1 MGSGNYK
8 KWSRDMA
15 FALQEAELW
24 SYVTGARKM
33 PREIPLP
40 PNKPSEKEG
49 DPPEE
54 SSETEEQLD
63 KRDQRDLERLE
74 FLEKQRRVVGKI
86 GKMCTD
92 DVQQEFLSM
101 RDLANGA
108 VWDPKD
114 LWEHLKTRYTL
125 KNWSA
130 KWSTFNRLEEIKY
143 EKCKSIEEYGSL
155 VRNIKAEITDMAL
168 TVEQIV
174 VLRLLNGLGNSFS
187 TYLTILNEQARREDK
202 FPALDALLKN
212 LEDEEARMRQ
222 DPIATANVLKTKG
235 KTNNKKHPSGA
246 KSGEG
251 KTKCKCC
258 GKFHPGTCRY
268 IDSKCKTCGKVGHL
282 ESVCEEGGHEAS
294 KPQIVCMIRECSG
307 KSTQETPL
315 ICMAKP
321 SQSPQRPQSL
331 LLDSGATSHIL
342 CNKDFFLEG
351 TFRSEYNFLETGSG
365 EVLPTEGTGSLLIP
379 LDNGNGSQTD
389 LILTDVL
396 YSPRL
401 KFNLISTIKL
411 GKKGIATYL
420 MADEQPAQLVHKGK
434 VIGLAKTIDNQYILE
449 TTVSPIGARALTTTN
464 SAESPIQIWHER
476 LGHLGYP
483 NLLKLNH
490 LANGVTIEG
499 PIPEEVCGPCMMGRQ
514 QRKINRTPRTR
525 ATEFLGLVH
534 SDLGGPFPLTRFG
547 KRFYATIKDDF
558 SGVVWVYLLKTKG
571 QTFEIFKEFKA
582 WIENQSGKKIK
593 RLRADGGGE
602 YTGGD
607 FQNFL
612 KKEGIQWEA
621 RAPNVPEQNGKAERQ
636 NYTLMVPT
644 RFMLKAKRLPKSLW
658 GEVLKTAGYIK
669 NRSPGV
675 DEVTPYERMN
685 NAKPFLGHMRTVGA
699 RTWVHIPKEK
709 RKKLDDRSWQG
720 IFVGYDGNN
729 QYRIYDPL
737 TGKVHVCRDITVDEG
752 NIYDPKDKKAWDLAD
767 IPWEKSDDGLFD
779 DPDDFVENEV
789 EIPNSLSPINPNSKI
804 SRSSED
810 QQVSAPSTPRIM
822 LHPMG
827 VNASGGGQAEESEG
841 EDDPSETEEIPS
853 PLIEP
858 RRSGRLRVPSQKSL
872 ENSRPSINIFRSNQV
887 PESHK
892 HMVRVLITLARGE
905 DTEGLDEPL
914 TLKEAMSSPH
924 WEQ

>member
-8 KWSRDMA
+8 KWSRDIA

-54 SSETEEQLD
+54 TSETDEQLD

-155 VRNIKAEITDMAL
+155 VRDIKAEITDMAL

-174 VLRLLNGLGNSFS
+174 VLRLLNGIGNSFS

-246 KSGEG
+246 RSGEG

-351 TFRSEYNFLETGSG
+351 TFRS
-365 EVLPTEGTGSLLIP
+365 
-379 LDNGNGSQTD
+379 
-389 LILTDVL
+389 
-396 YSPRL
+396 
-401 KFNLISTIKL
+401 
-411 GKKGIATYL
+411 
-420 MADEQPAQLVHKGK
+420 
-434 VIGLAKTIDNQYILE
+434 
-449 TTVSPIGARALTTTN
+449 
-464 SAESPIQIWHER
+464 
-476 LGHLGYP
+476 
-483 NLLKLNH
+483 
-490 LANGVTIEG
+490 
-499 PIPEEVCGPCMMGRQ
+499 
-514 QRKINRTPRTR
+514 
-525 ATEFLGLVH
+525 
-534 SDLGGPFPLTRFG
+534 
-547 KRFYATIKDDF
+547 
-558 SGVVWVYLLKTKG
+558 
-571 QTFEIFKEFKA
+571 
-582 WIENQSGKKIK
+582 
-593 RLRADGGGE
+593 
-602 YTGGD
+602 
-607 FQNFL
+607 
-612 KKEGIQWEA
+612 
-621 RAPNVPEQNGKAERQ
+621 
-636 NYTLMVPT
+636 
-644 RFMLKAKRLPKSLW
+644 
-658 GEVLKTAGYIK
+658 
-669 NRSPGV
+669 
-675 DEVTPYERMN
+675 
-685 NAKPFLGHMRTVGA
+685 
-699 RTWVHIPKEK
+699 
-709 RKKLDDRSWQG
+709 
-720 IFVGYDGNN
+720 
-729 QYRIYDPL
+729 
-737 TGKVHVCRDITVDEG
+737 
-752 NIYDPKDKKAWDLAD
+752 
-767 IPWEKSDDGLFD
+767 
-779 DPDDFVENEV
+779 
-789 EIPNSLSPINPNSKI
+789 
-804 SRSSED
+804 
-810 QQVSAPSTPRIM
+810 
-822 LHPMG
+822 
-827 VNASGGGQAEESEG
+827 
-841 EDDPSETEEIPS
+841 
-853 PLIEP
+853 
-858 RRSGRLRVPSQKSL
+858 
-872 ENSRPSINIFRSNQV
+872 
-887 PESHK
+887 
-892 HMVRVLITLARGE
+892 VRVLA
-905 DTEGLDEPL
+905 
-914 TLKEAMSSPH
+914 
-924 WEQ
+924 

>member
-1 MGSGNYK
+1 
-8 KWSRDMA
+8 MA
-15 FALQEAELW
+15 
-24 SYVTGARKM
+24 
-33 PREIPLP
+33 
-40 PNKPSEKEG
+40 
-49 DPPEE
+49 
-54 SSETEEQLD
+54 
-63 KRDQRDLERLE
+63 
-74 FLEKQRRVVGKI
+74 
-86 GKMCTD
+86 
-92 DVQQEFLSM
+92 
-101 RDLANGA
+101 
-108 VWDPKD
+108 
-114 LWEHLKTRYTL
+114 
-125 KNWSA
+125 
-130 KWSTFNRLEEIKY
+130 
-143 EKCKSIEEYGSL
+143 
-155 VRNIKAEITDMAL
+155 
-168 TVEQIV
+168 
-174 VLRLLNGLGNSFS
+174 
-187 TYLTILNEQARREDK
+187 
-202 FPALDALLKN
+202 
-212 LEDEEARMRQ
+212 
-222 DPIATANVLKTKG
+222 
-235 KTNNKKHPSGA
+235 
-246 KSGEG
+246 
-251 KTKCKCC
+251 
-258 GKFHPGTCRY
+258 
-268 IDSKCKTCGKVGHL
+268 
-282 ESVCEEGGHEAS
+282 
-294 KPQIVCMIRECSG
+294 
-307 KSTQETPL
+307 
-315 ICMAKP
+315 
-321 SQSPQRPQSL
+321 
-331 LLDSGATSHIL
+331 
-342 CNKDFFLEG
+342 
-351 TFRSEYNFLETGSG
+351 
-365 EVLPTEGTGSLLIP
+365 
-379 LDNGNGSQTD
+379 
-389 LILTDVL
+389 
-396 YSPRL
+396 
-401 KFNLISTIKL
+401 
-411 GKKGIATYL
+411 
-420 MADEQPAQLVHKGK
+420 
-434 VIGLAKTIDNQYILE
+434 
-449 TTVSPIGARALTTTN
+449 
-464 SAESPIQIWHER
+464 R
-476 LGHLGYP
+476 LGSWPVWLV
-483 NLLKLNH
+483 NTLNH

-514 QRKINRTPRTR
+514 HRKINRTPRTR

-547 KRFYATIKDDF
+547 ERFYATIKDDF

-582 WIENQSGKKIK
+582 WIENQSGKNIK

-602 YTGGD
+602 YTGRD
-607 FQNFL
+607 FQSFL

-644 RFMLKAKRLPKSLW
+644 RSMLKAKKLPKSLW

-752 NIYDPKDKKAWDLAD
+752 NIYDPKDRKAWDLAD
-767 IPWEKSDDGLFD
+767 IPWEKNDDGLFD

-858 RRSGRLRVPSQKSL
+858 RRSGRIRVPSQREL
-872 ENSRPSINIFRSNQV
+872 ENIRPSIQNESAPSTPRIMLHPMGVNTSGGGQAEESEGEDDPSETEEIPSPPIEPRRAGRIRVPSQRELENIRPSIQNVSAPSTPRIMLYPMGVYASGVGQVEENEGEDDPSETEEIPSPPIEPRRAGRIRVPSQRTLENIRPSINTDEENGGEIDSDEVEDIPRQPIEPRRSGRIRVPSQRTLENIRPSINTVFSSNQV
-887 PESHK
+887 PKSHE
-892 HMVRVLITLARGE
+892 HMVRVLATLAGGE
-905 DTEGLDEPL
+905 DNEGFAYPL

-924 WEQ
+924 WDQWRKAMETEYQSLVENETWTLERAPTDRKVITGRWLLKNQRCGRWAYEATGR